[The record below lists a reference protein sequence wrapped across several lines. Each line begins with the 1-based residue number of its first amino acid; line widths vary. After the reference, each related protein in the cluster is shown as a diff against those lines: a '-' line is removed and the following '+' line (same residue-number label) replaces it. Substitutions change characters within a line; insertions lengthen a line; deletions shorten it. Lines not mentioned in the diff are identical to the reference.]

1 MNGIIHAPIK
11 RGRGLAMGVT
21 AALAGMLLIAVPA
34 GAASAVEGAPGED
47 SVTTVETDV
56 TPAEADVTDET
67 GADAAD
73 QESEGAT
80 APDPAEAAQA
90 ELEARAAEVPA
101 AQAPASGADA
111 PVAEAVATH
120 TVSGNF
126 KFGSM
131 TLAQKKSIR
140 VYLSEPNKPGKGYKV
155 GDGLTLNT
163 TTGAWSIAKVP
174 AALYNITVYVDEAVS
189 EYFPPVYM
197 NGYKEYLDLRYGP
210 KKVETIDTNLGA
222 IRVGLVSPYTDAG
235 RYKLYAINSSG
246 VAKDVTNT
254 VFAGDSSSSYPLR
267 IHSLLLA
274 PGSYK
279 LRADLPNGI
288 KIYYNGQPFGTE
300 QASGAKSFTVTQLKQ
315 DRVSDLDLRNFS
327 DVPASAK
334 FYDDIEWLANEGITT
349 GVNQPNGTLKF
360 LPKDTVSREAMVA
373 FLFRLDPTS
382 GSYKA
387 PSKSPFTDVK
397 PGHKFY
403 KQIMWAYDNKVTTG
417 TLQPNGSR
425 KFLPSDRITREAM
438 AAFMYRQYKA
448 DISTKPGGQKL
459 VDVPK
464 GHKFYKEITWMSSNG
479 ITTGVKQPN
488 GSLAFEPKDRT
499 SREATAAFLHRA
511 EVKK

>member
-1 MNGIIHAPIK
+1 MS
-11 RGRGLAMGVT
+11 VT
-21 AALAGMLLIAVPA
+21 ATLAGMLLIAVPA
-34 GAASAVEGAPGED
+34 GAANAVDGAPAED
-47 SVTTVETDV
+47 SVTAVETVETV
-56 TPAEADVTDET
+56 EAPAEGEA
-67 GADAAD
+67 GAEAAAD
-73 QESEGAT
+73 PVTES
-80 APDPAEAAQA
+80 APAPADTAQA
-90 ELEARAAEVPA
+90 ELAQRAAEVPTAQTPA
-101 AQAPASGADA
+101 AGTDA
-111 PVAEAVATH
+111 PGAEAAATY
-120 TVSGNF
+120 TVNGKF

-131 TLAQKKSIR
+131 TLAQKKSIQ
-140 VYLSEPNKPGKGYKV
+140 VYLSEPSKPGKGYKV

-174 AALYNITVYVDEAVS
+174 AALYNVTVYVDEAVS

-210 KKVETIDTNLGA
+210 QTVETIDTNLGA
-222 IRVGLVSPYTDAG
+222 IRVGVVSPYTDTG
-235 RYKLYAINSSG
+235 RYKLYAINTSTNNR
-246 VAKDVTNT
+246 VDVTNT

-274 PGSYK
+274 PGSYN

-349 GVNQPNGTLKF
+349 GVNQADGTLKF
-360 LPKDTVSREAMVA
+360 LPKDSVSREAMVA
-373 FLFRLDPTS
+373 FLFRLDPNAAK
-382 GSYKA
+382 YKA
-387 PSKSPFTDVK
+387 PKTSPFTDVK

-403 KQIMWAYDNKVTTG
+403 KQIMWAYDNNVTTG
-417 TLQPNGSR
+417 IKQANGKR
-425 KFLPSDRITREAM
+425 KFAPGDRISREAM
-438 AAFMYRQYKA
+438 AAFMYRQYKNEIPTQSGA
-448 DISTKPGGQKL
+448 KKL
-459 VDVPK
+459 SDVPK

-488 GSLAFEPKDRT
+488 GSLAFAPKDRT